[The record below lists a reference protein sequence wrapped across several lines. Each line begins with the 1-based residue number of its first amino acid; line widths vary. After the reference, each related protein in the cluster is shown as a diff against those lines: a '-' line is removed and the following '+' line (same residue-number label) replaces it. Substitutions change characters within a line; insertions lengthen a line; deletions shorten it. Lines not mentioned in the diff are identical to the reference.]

1 MRSLQDDNRALRD
14 DLEEAKAD
22 LEGAGRK
29 WIQPVLVES
38 SPEEQAQERV
48 D

>member
-29 WIQPVLVES
+29 WIQPVLIES
-38 SPEEQAQERV
+38 SPEGQAQERME
-48 D
+48 